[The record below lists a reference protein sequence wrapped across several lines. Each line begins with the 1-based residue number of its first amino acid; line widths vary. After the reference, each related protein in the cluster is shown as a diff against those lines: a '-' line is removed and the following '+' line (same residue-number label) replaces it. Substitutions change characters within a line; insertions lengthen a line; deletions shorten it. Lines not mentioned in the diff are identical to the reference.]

1 VWQSGGE
8 RNYHI
13 FHQLLATGDKE
24 KQTLKLCKAVS
35 EYRYTKNAIAAASIE
50 GVSDKDNFTKIK
62 GAMKTLGV
70 EPLAQAFLYRLLSG
84 LLNLGQVSFVDAG
97 DSERSEVNPDTS
109 ADLVLASS
117 LLGIEPDMLSLT
129 LTSRQLI
136 TRNGAS
142 VTRVP
147 MNKAAALNGLDAT
160 AKNLFVKVFD
170 WLVEKI
176 NGTINADPKEV
187 ETHIGLLDIFGFES
201 FQHNSFEQLCINYTN
216 ETLQQKFCQD
226 VFKSVQSEYEA
237 EGIPLNSVAFAD
249 NQPVLDMI
257 ESRMGILSLLNEE
270 CLRPQ
275 GSDKSFAS
283 KITQQFVTKDSPM
296 KRDRKSDMCFTIVH
310 YAESVTYD
318 AEGWC
323 DKNKDTLIED
333 MVKQLE
339 KSTSSFVKQLFAP
352 KPAIVAQVAAKKE
365 GGRRGGAQRRGS
377 TLAVNTVALQ
387 FRNQLKTLM
396 TTIRTTNVQY
406 VRCIKPNPNKSP
418 TEYDP
423 KMVVEQ
429 LRSAG
434 VVDSIRISR
443 AAYPN
448 RMLSADFKLRF
459 KVLASSEAKSH
470 ETLIAALV
478 KKYCSKMTV
487 KDDRYYEFGK
497 TKIFFV
503 KGVLELFEDAR
514 LEKLSMVRTLY

>member
-1 VWQSGGE
+1 LSD
-8 RNYHI
+8 
-13 FHQLLATGDKE
+13 F
-24 KQTLKLCKAVS
+24 AV
-35 EYRYTKNAIAAASIE
+35 AQ
-50 GVSDKDNFTKIK
+50 VNFI
-62 GAMKTLGV
+62 
-70 EPLAQAFLYRLLSG
+70 
-84 LLNLGQVSFVDAG
+84 DAGG
-97 DSERSEVNPDTS
+97 DSERSEVNPEA
-109 ADLVLASS
+109 ADSLVLAAS
-117 LLGIEPDMLSLT
+117 LLGIESDMLSLT

-147 MNKAAALNGLDAT
+147 LNKEAALNALDAT

-201 FQHNSFEQLCINYTN
+201 FEHNSFEQLCINYTN

-226 VFKSVQSEYEA
+226 VFKSVQAEYEA

-257 ESRMGILSLLNEE
+257 ESRMGIFSLLNEE

-283 KITQQFVTKDSPM
+283 KITQNFVKKDSPM
-296 KRDRKSDMCFTIVH
+296 KRDRKSDMCFAIVH
-310 YAESVTYD
+310 YAEQVTYD

-339 KSTSSFVKQLFAP
+339 KSTSSFVKALFAP
-352 KPAIVAQVAAKKE
+352 KPAIVKQVSEKKA
-365 GGRRGGAQRRGS
+365 GRRGGAQRRGS

-396 TTIRTTNVQY
+396 TTIRETNVQY
-406 VRCIKPNPNKSP
+406 VRCIKPNKNKSP

-448 RMLSADFKLRF
+448 RMLSADFLLRF
-459 KVLASSEAKSH
+459 RVLALKEAKTY
-470 ETLIAALV
+470 ETLIQALV
-478 KKYCSKMTV
+478 KKYCSGMTV
-487 KDDRYYEFGK
+487 KDNRFYEFGK

-514 LEKLSMVRTLY
+514 LEKLGMVSAFNFKMLTH